1 MSAVIAPSTRVRAV
15 WAVHRGRNG
24 RLDLRSRAYGLYVVA
39 LFLLFYVAPGVVL
52 AAERLHT
59 LGGDGPREWQASAVV
74 LVTALA
80 LGAQVLGVLLGPLV
94 LPPFVAHVLASTELR
109 PRAYLTRTALLRLG
123 TTALAVASPLG
134 FVLVA
139 LTYDADP
146 LQVTAAL
153 LGALGA
159 GLLVSASWLAGQV
172 LAARGNLLWA
182 ACALMIAALAATSPL
197 SPVVLVDAA
206 QGVSPGPI
214 AWLGLTVT
222 VTSAGGLLAWLVART
237 DHLDPRRLEQE
248 AARFSQAQTYAG
260 TGSLHDALDLF
271 RPRPSGARGAVLRPD
286 GLPRT
291 PLADAARRAVRTPYR
306 LAAAVLALLL
316 GPALTMTA
324 LGWTEGQARIWL
336 TIAGTLTTYAGAG
349 WTGEGWRVLRDELRL
364 PPLLGHRIGGPF
376 ARHLPWPLLLAGA
389 LTAAA
394 VLVATAMGAASEAVA
409 LGGVA
414 LVLALSARL
423 LREMKHL
430 LPVDL
435 LVPLPTPFGDLS
447 GMRVLLWQLD
457 GPAVVIAGAVLLT
470 GWSSPWAVV
479 VVAVLA
485 WLTIDTAL
493 RRVDH
498 PPRLPR
504 RRGKVA

>member
-1 MSAVIAPSTRVRAV
+1 MRAV

-39 LFLLFYVAPGVVL
+39 LFMLFYVAPGVVL
-52 AAERLHT
+52 AAERLHA
-59 LGGDGPREWQASAVV
+59 LGDDGPREWQAPAVV
-74 LVTALA
+74 LVAGLA

-109 PRAYLTRTALLRLG
+109 PRAYLTRTALRRLS
-123 TTALAVASPLG
+123 ASAVAIAIPLA
-134 FVLVA
+134 FVLVSVS
-139 LTYDADP
+139 YSGDAT
-146 LQVTAAL
+146 QVTAAVL
-153 LGALGA
+153 ASLGV
-159 GLLVSASWLAGQV
+159 GLLTSASWLAGQV
-172 LAARGNLLWA
+172 LRPRGGLVWA
-182 ACALMIAALAATSPL
+182 AAVLAVAVVALSGPIPPFA
-197 SPVVLVDAA
+197 LVDAA
-206 QGVSPGPI
+206 QGETPG
-214 AWLGLTVT
+214 ARDW
-222 VTSAGGLLAWLVART
+222 AGVLGLLAVTGALLVWLVART
-237 DHLDPRRLEQE
+237 DRLDPRRLEQE
-248 AARFSQAQTYAG
+248 AARFSQAQMYAG

-271 RPRPSGARGAVLRPD
+271 RPRPSGAGVAVLRPD

-291 PLADAARRAVRTPYR
+291 PLADAARRSVRTPYR

-316 GPALTMTA
+316 GPALTVTA
-324 LGWTEGQARIWL
+324 LGWTEGQGRIWL
-336 TIAGTLTTYAGAG
+336 TIAGMLTTYAGAG

-364 PPLLGHRIGGPF
+364 PPLLGQRIGGPF
-376 ARHLPWPLLLAGA
+376 LRHLPWPLALAAALTGGVDLLAVGWGGSSGTIVLVVVA
-389 LTAAA
+389 LT
-394 VLVATAMGAASEAVA
+394 
-409 LGGVA
+409 
-414 LVLALSARL
+414 LALSARL

-457 GPAVVIAGAVLLT
+457 GPSVVVAGAVLLA
-470 GWSSPWAVV
+470 GWASPWAVV
-479 VVAVLA
+479 VVVVLA

-504 RRGKVA
+504 LGRREG